1 MYNLYAPLWDTSKTL
16 RKLLKEVLGYS
27 DNEIDILE
35 SEHFDRNIAI
45 DLTIEQAKDISQIFG
60 ENDFQIY
67 LNIDRGEYNEILFWK
82 PDLNISI
89 QHNIPKS
96 HYCDEPLISRDH
108 LADLSVSKKM
118 DKPLIDN
125 HQLPKSKPV
134 EQPVINTNNAKPAVE
149 CPYCHSTN
157 TKKISGMSKAGAVA
171 LFGIF
176 ALGKTSKQ
184 WHCNGCGSDF

>member
-16 RKLLKEVLGYS
+16 RKLLKEVLGYT
-27 DNEIDILE
+27 DDEIDILE

-45 DLTIEQAKDISQIFG
+45 DITIEQAKRITEIFHD
-60 ENDFQIY
+60 NDFQIY
-67 LNIDRGEYNEILFWK
+67 LNVDRGDYNEILFWI
-82 PDLNISI
+82 DLNIPI
-89 QHNIPKS
+89 QNNLPKS

-118 DKPLIDN
+118 DKPLRDN
-125 HQLPKSKPV
+125 NPLPESKPV
-134 EQPVINTNNAKPAVE
+134 KQPVPDNVNTKQVVE

-157 TKKISGMSKAGAVA
+157 TKKISGISKAGAVA

-184 WHCNGCGSDF
+184 WHCNMCGSDF